1 MIGFGRTRPRMNV
14 GVTYLQ
20 MMTPPPPLA
29 APPADASVV
38 RAVQPTASFYRYL
51 YAAVGAEWLW
61 FERRKLNDRELLG
74 IVGDDKVEIQVLW
87 VDGVP
92 AGYAELDRRESGE
105 TEIAYFGLI
114 GDFIGRGFGRWFI
127 RWTVHHAWHGHPD
140 CRRVWLHTCTLDHPR
155 AVGVYQS
162 AGLEP
167 YRNETVA
174 IADPREQF
182 PDLGQMHGGQ
192 VGHGKAGAGKA
203 GKGHG

>member
-1 MIGFGRTRPRMNV
+1 MIGFGRTRPRIDV

-20 MMTPPPPLA
+20 MQTPPA
-29 APPADASVV
+29 APTGQPAGASVV
-38 RAVQPTASFYRYL
+38 RAVRPTASFYRYL

-74 IVGDDKVEIQVLW
+74 IIGDERVEVQVLW

-92 AGYAELDRRESGE
+92 AGYAELDRRDSGE
-105 TEIAYFGLI
+105 AEIAYFGLV
-114 GDFIGRGFGRWFI
+114 GDFIGRGLGKWFI

-155 AVGVYQS
+155 AVDVYQS

-167 YRNETVA
+167 YRNETVT
-174 IADPREQF
+174 ITDPRHQF
-182 PDLGQMHGGQ
+182 PDLGQAVAGRARAE
-192 VGHGKAGAGKA
+192 KAGRHDG
-203 GKGHG
+203 